1 MDKNYAYIGPTPL
14 GGHTIGSARPIE
26 ESAVSTIEQ
35 TLKLAGELAYRA
47 NRLEA
52 RLFGE
57 RPEACSPGGPP
68 PPPPDGV
75 VNQLVAQARST
86 DGVLHDGIRALN
98 RIAQQMGAE

>member
-1 MDKNYAYIGPTPL
+1 MDKTYAGIGL
-14 GGHTIGSARPIE
+14 SAQSAIGTRPAE
-26 ESAVSTIEQ
+26 ETATAAIEQ

-57 RPEACSPGGPP
+57 RAEACASGVPG
-68 PPPPDGV
+68 PDGV
-75 VNQLVAQARST
+75 VNQLVAMARST
-86 DGVLHDGIRALN
+86 DDALNDAIRSLN

>member
-35 TLKLAGELAYRA
+35 TLKLAGELAFRV

-57 RPEACSPGGPP
+57 RPEACSANAPG
-68 PPPPDGV
+68 PDGV
-75 VNQLVAQARST
+75 VNQLVAMARST
-86 DGVLHDGIRALN
+86 DGVLNDAIRSLS

>member
-1 MDKNYAYIGPTPL
+1 MDKNYAGGGFTTGSAIG
-14 GGHTIGSARPIE
+14 ARPIE

-52 RLFGE
+52 GLFGE
-57 RPEACSPGGPP
+57 RPEACSPGG
-68 PPPPDGV
+68 PPPDGV

-86 DGVLHDGIRALN
+86 DDALNDAIRSLN

>member
-1 MDKNYAYIGPTPL
+1 MDKTYAYSGPATL
-14 GGHTIGSARPIE
+14 GGHAIDSARPADE
-26 ESAVSTIEQ
+26 TATSTIEQ

-57 RPEACSPGGPP
+57 RPEACSPGRPP
-68 PPPPDGV
+68 SDGV
-75 VNQLVAQARST
+75 VNQLVAQALST
-86 DGVLHDGIRALN
+86 DGVIHDGIRALN